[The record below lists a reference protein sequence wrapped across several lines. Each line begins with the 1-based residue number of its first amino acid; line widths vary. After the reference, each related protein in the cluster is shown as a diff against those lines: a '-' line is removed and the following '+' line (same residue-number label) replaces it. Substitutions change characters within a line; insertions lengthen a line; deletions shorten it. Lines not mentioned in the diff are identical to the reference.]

1 MEEKQLKE
9 ILEKHQK
16 MLNNEAGGKLADLS
30 GANLSGAYLS
40 VANLRRADLSVAD
53 LSGATIY
60 YTKLTI
66 NWIIS
71 TLNKSGINSKKQ
83 VRERLQNA
91 SIEELEDLEKS
102 IQGII
107 TEKILEQDF
116 KKTYATI
123 VKPQD
128 VLNKK
133 D

>member
-1 MEEKQLKE
+1 M
-9 ILEKHQK
+9 
-16 MLNNEAGGKLADLS
+16 N
-30 GANLSGAYLS
+30 
-40 VANLRRADLSVAD
+40 
-53 LSGATIY
+53 
-60 YTKLTI
+60 KLTI

-107 TEKILEQDF
+107 TDKILKQDF
-116 KKTYATI
+116 NKTYATI

-128 VLNKK
+128 ALYNLNTPN
-133 D
+133 

>member
-1 MEEKQLKE
+1 M
-9 ILEKHQK
+9 
-16 MLNNEAGGKLADLS
+16 N
-30 GANLSGAYLS
+30 
-40 VANLRRADLSVAD
+40 
-53 LSGATIY
+53 
-60 YTKLTI
+60 KLTI

-107 TEKILEQDF
+107 TDKILEQDF
-116 KKTYATI
+116 NKTYATI

-128 VLNKK
+128 VLNNKRLEEEANNGK
-133 D
+133 IK

>member
-1 MEEKQLKE
+1 M
-9 ILEKHQK
+9 
-16 MLNNEAGGKLADLS
+16 N
-30 GANLSGAYLS
+30 
-40 VANLRRADLSVAD
+40 
-53 LSGATIY
+53 
-60 YTKLTI
+60 KLTI

-71 TLNKSGINSKKQ
+71 MLNKSGINSKKQ

-116 KKTYATI
+116 NKTYATI

-128 VLNKK
+128 VLNNKRLEEEANNGK
-133 D
+133 IK

>member
-1 MEEKQLKE
+1 M
-9 ILEKHQK
+9 
-16 MLNNEAGGKLADLS
+16 N
-30 GANLSGAYLS
+30 
-40 VANLRRADLSVAD
+40 
-53 LSGATIY
+53 
-60 YTKLTI
+60 KLTI

-116 KKTYATI
+116 KKNIRNNCKAARRF
-123 VKPQD
+123 KQ
-128 VLNKK
+128 
-133 D
+133 

>member
-1 MEEKQLKE
+1 M
-9 ILEKHQK
+9 
-16 MLNNEAGGKLADLS
+16 N
-30 GANLSGAYLS
+30 
-40 VANLRRADLSVAD
+40 
-53 LSGATIY
+53 
-60 YTKLTI
+60 KLTI

-123 VKPQD
+123 VNPQD